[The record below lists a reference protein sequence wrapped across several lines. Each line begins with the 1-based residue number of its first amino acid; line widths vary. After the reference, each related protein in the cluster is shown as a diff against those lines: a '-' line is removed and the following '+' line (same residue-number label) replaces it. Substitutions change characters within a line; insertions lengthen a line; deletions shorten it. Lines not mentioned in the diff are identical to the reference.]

1 MTSDPSAENLKRDG
15 PGTVSA
21 DEPAGWL
28 PPAAGHWWHG
38 EPSRVK
44 RLKLKPQFDGLLLA
58 AAILAVFSLYLP
70 WLPGLYGSVPGWKAP
85 YSTPEITLDQIRHL
99 EGVKRPESLFLLSIA
114 GAIALAFCRTS
125 RFAGVR
131 DLVATMILVT
141 GGFYGLIYFA
151 DEWGWCLRYHY
162 VGPYAGFASLGL
174 MILAGLC
181 RSKFMPWIP
190 RSGIY
195 LLLASA
201 LLLTGWFMPWSLD
214 RNGLTL
220 LVASRDFWWLGSGR
234 IYALLMPIFPILGVV
249 AFAAAFVELP
259 ALPPALQ
266 KFWPLLFGLAG
277 LVYFRVLW
285 AQYLTGFALG
295 SWATLLGLEILT
307 AAGIFQAFA
316 RKPLLSRVI
325 LWVFIVTSAMV
336 WLSFVT
342 GANSIA
348 LLAEFFRAPSFFG
361 L

>member
-1 MTSDPSAENLKRDG
+1 MTSDPSAENSKCDA
-15 PGTVSA
+15 PGTRPS
-21 DEPAGWL
+21 DEPARPL
-28 PPAAGHWWHG
+28 PPAASQWWHG

-44 RLKLKPQFDGLLLA
+44 RLELKPQFDRLLLA

-99 EGVKRPESLFLLSIA
+99 EDVRRPESLFVLSIA
-114 GAIALAFCRTS
+114 GAVALAFCRTS

-131 DLVATMILVT
+131 DLVATMVLVT
-141 GGFYGLIYFA
+141 GGFYGLVYFA

-162 VGPYAGFASLGL
+162 VGPYAAFASLGL
-174 MILAGLC
+174 MVLAGLC

-190 RSGIY
+190 KSGIY

-214 RNGLTL
+214 HNGLTL
-220 LVASRDFWWLGSGR
+220 LVASREFWWLGPAR

-259 ALPPALQ
+259 ALPHAMR

-285 AQYLTGFALG
+285 AEYLTGFALG

-307 AAGIFQAFA
+307 AAGISQAFV
-316 RKPLLSRVI
+316 RKPLLSGAI
-325 LWVFIVTSAMV
+325 LWTFIVASVLV
-336 WLSFVT
+336 WMSFVT
-342 GANSIA
+342 GANSIE
-348 LLAEFFRAPSFFG
+348 LLAEFFRGPPFFG
-361 L
+361 F